1 MGTVPRGCN
10 NNADP
15 RPECDAVGP
24 MADRL
29 ARLTNLVA
37 LLLNARRPLTLEE
50 IALELEA
57 EAGYPGGDEA
67 RRQAFERDKRVLRE
81 EGIPVETV
89 PFGDGSVGYVI
100 RPSEYYLPD
109 LDLTDDELIA
119 LHLALAAVPFEAGW
133 GSEAMWKLGDVSGAD
148 VPPLA
153 ALPSVEALPQLFE
166 GWRRRATVRFSY
178 GESAAPRSVDPY
190 GLLFRDGFWY
200 VVGFDHDRGE
210 LRRFRVDRIE
220 GRVALGEPGAFER
233 PEGFDPA
240 AALAGQPFRI
250 GEGAVERVSV
260 LVDAVLADKVVAEL
274 GREAVA
280 EERGDGSVVVE
291 VDVTNAAGL
300 RSWVLGMRD
309 HAEVLGPQQV
319 RTDVVDWL
327 RAMARASP

>member
-1 MGTVPRGCN
+1 
-10 NNADP
+10 
-15 RPECDAVGP
+15 

-37 LLLNARRPLTLEE
+37 LLLNAPRPLTLDE
-50 IALELEA
+50 IAIELEA
-57 EAGYPGGDEA
+57 ESGYPAGDEA

-81 EGIPVETV
+81 EGIPVEAV
-89 PFGDGSVGYVI
+89 MLEGEGGRVGYRI
-100 RPSEYYLPD
+100 DPAEYYLPD
-109 LDLTDDELIA
+109 LDLDDDELVA
-119 LHLALAAVPFEAGW
+119 LRLALAAVPLEAGW
-133 GSEAMWKLGDVSGAD
+133 GTEASWKLGDVSGAD

-178 GESAAPRSVDPY
+178 GGAGRSLDPY

-210 LRRFRVDRIE
+210 LRRFRADRIE
-220 GRVALGEPGAFER
+220 GRVAVGEAGAFER

-250 GEGAVERVSV
+250 GEGEVERVSV
-260 LVDAVLADKVVAEL
+260 LVDAVLADKVVGEL
-274 GREAVA
+274 GLEAV
-280 EERGDGSVVVE
+280 EERRADGSVVVG
-291 VDVTNAAGL
+291 VDVTNRAGL

-309 HAEVLGPQQV
+309 HAEVLAPAAARADIV
-319 RTDVVDWL
+319 EWL
-327 RAMARASP
+327 RAMAAS